1 MGFLNPL
8 LLLGSA
14 VLALPILIHLVRND
28 RSERVRFS
36 SLMFLLRIPKKTV
49 RQQRLRNL
57 LLMALRLLL
66 IALLVAAFARP
77 YMVQSTAAVLPTAQ
91 DDSLVLMLDT
101 SYSMTYGTNFERMQ
115 NEAIERLDDL
125 TPGTRAGVVVF
136 NASASAPA
144 QVTDDVEQLK
154 AVVSSLSPS
163 SNRTSYY
170 EAFTVAD
177 RLLGQLEGTRRRL
190 VVVSDFQRN
199 GWDRPSRESVIDA
212 DVDVEFVNL
221 GVENPDNTGID
232 TVGVDATVFT
242 REYPGQLQARV
253 RNHRLVD
260 PVDVTVALEIEG
272 RTVEEREV
280 NIPALSS
287 VLVEFTGFELPMG
300 FAEGRVVVEDTDS
313 LMADNDWNFVIQ
325 RRDRMDLLLLD
336 TGSRNQSIYLEAAF
350 RSDPNFP
357 FVVERA
363 RADQVSP
370 TRAEQ
375 AEIVVINDVGR
386 LSDALRAALDRAR
399 REAGQGQLVILA
411 ANAEASWWNTFE
423 ELPARMGQ
431 KIFVQ
436 RDRNQPFYSLTR
448 WDRGHEIF
456 SALESGGARFSLNTA
471 QFHAFTQLEPV
482 DGAIVIAS
490 LEEGSPMMVQTPSGE
505 GRVVMFASA
514 VDGSAWN
521 DWPLAVSF
529 VPMMLET
536 ALYLADYRDS
546 APYYELGETVP
557 IPAAADTGQT
567 TAVITPADE
576 RLTLAEGGV
585 QGRRFFTP
593 EMAGIHELR
602 LGADIR
608 PIAINAPPSESLLDA
623 MPPEDLLA
631 SVRRREG
638 EIRTASLLGEAGD
651 VDYRERQNL
660 WWYLFL
666 FALLA
671 GIGEIYLGNRV
682 TDNVRARPAAANTP

>member
-77 YMVQSTAAVLPTAQ
+77 YLVQSTAAVTPTVQ

-125 TPGTRAGVVVF
+125 APGTRAGVVVF
-136 NASASAPA
+136 NANASAPA

-154 AVVSSLSPS
+154 AVVSGLTPS

-190 VVVSDFQRN
+190 VVISDFQRN

-221 GVENPDNTGID
+221 SVENPDNTGID
-232 TVGVDATVFT
+232 TVGVEASVFS
-242 REYPGQLQARV
+242 REYPGLLQARV

-260 PVDVTVALEIEG
+260 PAQVTVALEIGG
-272 RTVEEREV
+272 RQVEEREV
-280 NIPALSS
+280 TIPAQSS
-287 VLVEFTGFELPMG
+287 VLAEFTGFELPMG
-300 FAEGRVVVEDTDS
+300 FAEGRVVIEDADQ
-313 LMADNDWNFVIQ
+313 LMADNEWNFVIQ

-336 TGSRNQSIYLEAAF
+336 SGSRNQSLFLETAF
-350 RSDPNFP
+350 RSDENFP

-370 TRAEQ
+370 TRTEQ
-375 AEIVVINDVGR
+375 AKVVVINDVAR
-386 LSDALRAALDRAR
+386 LSDALRTALNRG

-411 ANAEASWWNTFE
+411 ENAESSWWNTFE

-431 KIFVQ
+431 KVFVQ
-436 RDRNQPFYSLTR
+436 RDRDQPFYSLTR

-471 QFHAFTQLEPV
+471 QFHAFTQLEPTES
-482 DGAIVIAS
+482 AIVIAS
-490 LEEGSPMMVQTPSGE
+490 LEDGSAMMVQTPAGE
-505 GRVVMFASA
+505 GRVILFGSA

-521 DWPLAVSF
+521 DWPLSGSF

-536 ALYLADYRDS
+536 GLFLADYRDS

-557 IPAAADTGQT
+557 IPPSTDPEET
-567 TAVITPADE
+567 TAVITPNDE

-608 PIAINAPPSESLLDA
+608 PIAVNAPSSESVLDP

-638 EIRTASLLGEAGD
+638 EIRTTSLLGETGN

-682 TDNVRARPAAANTP
+682 TENAKAPPAPANTR